1 MVKEYSGKL
10 NGKGRRIGIVVSRF
24 NENITKRLLEG
35 CLDEL
40 AKAGVKKKNLSVCW
54 VPGAFE
60 ISLAAQEL
68 AKKKTIDAVICL
80 GAVIRGETYHYE
92 LVAQGAAQGIAKVA
106 LDCSKPVIFEVLATD
121 TVEQA
126 NKRSQEN
133 GDNKGRD
140 AALAALEMADLLVN
154 IKKQS

>member
-1 MVKEYSGKL
+1 MAKEYIGKL
-10 NGKGRRIGIVVSRF
+10 KGKGKRIGIVVSRF
-24 NENITKRLLEG
+24 NDYITKRLLEG

-40 AKAGVKKKNLSVCW
+40 ASVGVKKKDISVCW

-60 ISLAAQEL
+60 IALVAQEL

-80 GAVIRGETYHYE
+80 GAVIQGETYHYE
-92 LVAQGAAQGIAKVA
+92 LVAQGSAQSIARVA

-126 NKRSQEN
+126 NKRSEED

-140 AALAALEMADLLVN
+140 AALAAVEMTDLLIK
-154 IKKQS
+154 IKK

>member
-1 MVKEYSGKL
+1 
-10 NGKGRRIGIVVSRF
+10 
-24 NENITKRLLEG
+24 
-35 CLDEL
+35 
-40 AKAGVKKKNLSVCW
+40 
-54 VPGAFE
+54 
-60 ISLAAQEL
+60 
-68 AKKKTIDAVICL
+68 
-80 GAVIRGETYHYE
+80 
-92 LVAQGAAQGIAKVA
+92 
-106 LDCSKPVIFEVLATD
+106 VIFEVLATD